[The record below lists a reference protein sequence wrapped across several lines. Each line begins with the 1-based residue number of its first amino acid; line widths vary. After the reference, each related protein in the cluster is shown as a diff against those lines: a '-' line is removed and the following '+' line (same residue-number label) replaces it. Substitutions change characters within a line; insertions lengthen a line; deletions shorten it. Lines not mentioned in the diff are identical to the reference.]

1 MLNICARKIG
11 LNIIMETDMK
21 HTIDEIPNENPIKCV
36 LLMLGFFS
44 FMATNFIISLQN
56 ESFLIFKVTAVAGF
70 ICGLF
75 ALSLGFK
82 LVNIRL
88 NGKQNPDVVAY

>member
-1 MLNICARKIG
+1 
-11 LNIIMETDMK
+11 METDMK
-21 HTIDEIPNENPIKCV
+21 HTTDEIPNENPIKCV

-56 ESFLIFKVTAVAGF
+56 ESFFIFKVTALAGF
-70 ICGLF
+70 MCGVC

-88 NGKQNPDVVAY
+88 NAKQDPDAVAY